1 MLVTITLVQVD
12 SKPRTSSVFSRERY
26 VSSCDFLIDAWFRN
40 QFLNGQK
47 RKSVGVV
54 VVVVVLYESLA

>member
-1 MLVTITLVQVD
+1 MI
-12 SKPRTSSVFSRERY
+12 
-26 VSSCDFLIDAWFRN
+26 IDAWFRN
-40 QFLNGQK
+40 EFLNGQK